1 MDHMVR
7 QMHSDTTADLP
18 AVFRMAS
25 LTPAER
31 AGVQRKVGSLEAGKR
46 ADVLL
51 LNRRL
56 RIESVVLGGQLR
68 HQAD

>member
-1 MDHMVR
+1 
-7 QMHSDTTADLP
+7 
-18 AVFRMAS
+18 MAS

-31 AGVQRKVGSLEAGKR
+31 VGLQRNVGSLEAGKR

-56 RIESVVLGGQLR
+56 RVDGVVVGGQLL

>member
-7 QMHSDTTADLP
+7 QMHADTSADLP

-31 AGVQRKVGSLEAGKR
+31 VGLQRKVGSLEAGKR

-56 RIESVVLGGQLR
+56 RVDGVVVGGQLL